1 MGHLASLG
9 TGHVVARDATK
20 AGGKGTAIILV
31 VERDPN
37 IRELE
42 SHFLNQAGYSVEF
55 EQDGHAALAQARKLV
70 PDIIITEILVPKLDG
85 LALCRQLKADPLTR
99 GIAVLVFS
107 ILAAGGRAREAGA
120 DAFLLKP
127 LAEHRLVETVRQLLE
142 IRAVRPRKTQ
152 HER

>member
-1 MGHLASLG
+1 VADELTELRG
-9 TGHVVARDATK
+9 TGN
-20 AGGKGTAIILV
+20 AIILV

-42 SHFLNQAGYSVEF
+42 SHFLNEAGYSVGF
-55 EQDGHAALAQARKLV
+55 EQDGHSALAQARTLV

-99 GIAVLVFS
+99 GIAVVIFS
-107 ILAAGGRAREAGA
+107 ILAAAGRAREAGA

-142 IRAVRPRKTQ
+142 TRRAQPGRAQ
-152 HER
+152 HGR

>member
-1 MGHLASLG
+1 MLSVEMGC
-9 TGHVVARDATK
+9 VVPDDATK
-20 AGGKGTAIILV
+20 SDGKGKAIILV

-42 SHFLNQAGYSVEF
+42 SHFLNQAGYSVVF
-55 EQDGHAALAQARKLV
+55 EQDGHAALLQARKLV

-107 ILAAGGRAREAGA
+107 ILAAGARSREAGA

-127 LAEHRLVETVRQLLE
+127 LAEHRLVETVRQLLDL
-142 IRAVRPRKTQ
+142 RAERPRIAQ
-152 HER
+152 HAR

>member
-1 MGHLASLG
+1 MA
-9 TGHVVARDATK
+9 DEATK
-20 AGGKGTAIILV
+20 LGGNRKAIILA

-42 SHFLNQAGYSVEF
+42 SHFLHQAGYSVGF
-55 EQDGHAALAQARKLV
+55 EQDGHGALAQARELV

-99 GIAVLVFS
+99 GISVLVFS
-107 ILAAGGRAREAGA
+107 ILAAAGRAREAGA

-127 LAEHRLVETVRQLLE
+127 LAEHRLVETVQRLLE
-142 IRAVRPRKTQ
+142 IRSARPRRTQ